1 MLSVPQVKDRSSA
14 SEGRAL
20 RAAVAIAVGLAAAIT
35 AFTIAAGVTGSLV
48 AAPPIAAIAG
58 AVVAVRL
65 WKRPIVFYD
74 PAATSRPLRIV
85 SALATVA
92 ALIQLAR
99 LAVFMMSP
107 AQAAYS
113 QFPSSEWEKRH
124 SCLTAYFVAAQA
136 IPTTPNVYDDALFS
150 LPGDPTAPRKPR
162 TMGAFNIDAYEY
174 PPPFLLL
181 PRALGLVAPDFAR
194 LRLAWF
200 GISAAVLLVGMLAVA
215 RALGPVAGTRAVLL
229 APLVWAG
236 IPMLN
241 TLQKGNVQVLIIAAS
256 MCAMVLFERRRWAAG
271 GAVLAYATVSK
282 LYPGMLVL
290 YLLARRQWRAVAWT
304 AAFSGV
310 VVLLSLLDTGLAP
323 FTAFLHHLPGILSG
337 EAFPAFRNP
346 AATGINVSIPGLVFK
361 LKLFGVAGMSF
372 AASKVVGW
380 VYTLAVLGAIALVA
394 RRPLRDQEAPAI
406 WLAILILA
414 TLRSP
419 FLPQGYGVFPAI
431 WLATLLA
438 ARRPPTAKNVLRL
451 GLAWLCFNMYV
462 PMDWGV
468 SPRALALINLVPQI
482 ATLAAAVIALRRP
495 DAAEVTGKGTETA
508 TAAA

>member
-1 MLSVPQVKDRSSA
+1 V
-14 SEGRAL
+14 
-20 RAAVAIAVGLAAAIT
+20 AAA
-35 AFTIAAGVTGSLV
+35 
-48 AAPPIAAIAG
+48 PIAAIAG
-58 AVVAVRL
+58 AVVAVSL
-65 WKRPIVFYD
+65 WKRPIVSYD
-74 PAATSRPLRIV
+74 PAATSRPLRVV
-85 SALATVA
+85 SGVATVA
-92 ALIQLAR
+92 ALVQLAR
-99 LAVFMMSP
+99 LAVFIVSP
-107 AQAAYS
+107 EQAAYS

-124 SCLTAYFVAAQA
+124 NCLTAYFVAAQA
-136 IPTTPNVYDDALFS
+136 VATTPNVYDDALFS
-150 LPGDPTAPRKPR
+150 LPGDPTKPRKPR
-162 TMGAFNIDAYEY
+162 TMGVFNVDAYEY

-181 PRALGLVAPDFAR
+181 PRALGLVAPDFVR
-194 LRLAWF
+194 LRMAWF
-200 GISAAVLLVGMLAVA
+200 GITAAGLLLGMLAVA
-215 RALGPVAGTRAVLL
+215 RVLGPVAGTRAVLL

-241 TLQKGNVQVLIIAAS
+241 SLQKGNVQVLIIAVS
-256 MCAMVLFERRRWAAG
+256 MCAMVLFERRQWAAG
-271 GAVLAYATVSK
+271 GSILAYATVSK

-304 AAFSGV
+304 AGFSGV
-310 VVLLSLLDTGLAP
+310 VVLLSLLDTGIAP
-323 FTAFLHHLPGILSG
+323 IVAFLHHLPGILSG

-372 AASKVVGW
+372 AASKIVGW
-380 VYTLAVLGAIALVA
+380 IYTLVVIGAIALVA
-394 RRPLRDQEAPAI
+394 RRPVRDHEAPAV

-438 ARRPPTAKNVLRL
+438 ARRPPTAKNILLL

-468 SPRALALINLVPQI
+468 GPRALAVINLVPQM
-482 ATLAAAVIALRRP
+482 ATLATAVIALRRT
-495 DAAEVTGKGTETA
+495 DAAEATGTETGTETA